1 VSIDTSFDLQ
11 PTTTDPTDDEQ
22 NIDATPST
30 DTPAPKPAPK
40 VEHTDGGLPAIPLLV
55 ITSNTAAAGLSAA
68 AIAAGPMAAAGI
80 AAGTLVTAVA
90 VSARSRKKTKT
101 AARRVAP
108 KPAPKKST
116 GTGSAARGSVPG
128 ARRTSGGTSA
138 GSRTGGLGGA
148 KKSTPAKG
156 SPSKTSGAKASAAK
170 ASTAKA
176 PAAGAGAKRKGAS
189 AGGAGATA
197 GKGGR
202 VGQIKALRTAKKAEG
217 KSRKQQREQATQ
229 TRRALKDG
237 RRGERAALKNLK
249 KQTGTDAKNTPAAPG
264 TRKTGKAGIGAALKK
279 FASKKTAAAR
289 TKARN
294 SKDQSVL
301 SRGQR
306 IKQARRNAKSRAA
319 MVRKVVGAKARYG
332 TKAAGA
338 ALLTAPAGLLGAL
351 TTPLGRK
358 LGWSWLMHPGRRL
371 YRRLTA
377 KAKKNLH
384 ARITD
389 AKNAHAKNTS
399 PESADSVPA
408 ELIAGAV
415 PRGPRQHTITLG
427 EPDMSEAL
435 KFHFDESAADMEAA
449 AQAYEPG
456 GMIHVYQTIQGMP
469 AGIQSWANTFKILAE
484 KSDESFPLEAE
495 VGEALSEVFEL
506 LQKAASAAEDVQK
519 TFETKHEHDLE
530 RLQSP
535 RKSLEAEKGWDISS
549 NEDLL

>member
-1 VSIDTSFDLQ
+1 MSIDTSFDLQ
-11 PTTTDPTDDEQ
+11 PTTTDLTDDEQ

-68 AIAAGPMAAAGI
+68 AIAAGPLAAAGI

-90 VSARSRKKTKT
+90 MSAASRKKAKSTT
-101 AARRVAP
+101 RRAQV
-108 KPAPKKST
+108 KPAPKKTNTPARGNVPAARTRST
-116 GTGSAARGSVPG
+116 GSGASRTGSAGRPAAGTKSTGSTG
-128 ARRTSGGTSA
+128 K
-138 GSRTGGLGGA
+138 RTGGLGAA
-148 KKSTPAKG
+148 KKTTQTAKG
-156 SPSKTSGAKASAAK
+156 
-170 ASTAKA
+170 ASTAQKPGA
-176 PAAGAGAKRKGAS
+176 LRKAGAGKGAP
-189 AGGAGATA
+189 TNKP
-197 GKGGR
+197 KGR
-202 VGQIKALRTAKKAEG
+202 TKQIKDLRAAKKAEG

-237 RRGERAALKNLK
+237 RRGEKAALKNLK
-249 KQTGTDAKNTPAAPG
+249 KQNGTDGKNPAG
-264 TRKTGKAGIGAALKK
+264 TTRKAGKAGIGASLRK
-279 FASKKTAAAR
+279 FASKKADGAR
-289 TKARN
+289 TKARIN
-294 SKDQSVL
+294 KDQSAL

-332 TKAAGA
+332 MKAAGA
-338 ALLTAPAGLLGAL
+338 ALMTAPAGLLGAL

-358 LGWSWLMHPGRRL
+358 LGWNWLMHPGRRL

-384 ARITD
+384 ARIAN
-389 AKNAHAKNTS
+389 AKNTHAKNTS
-399 PESADSVPA
+399 PESADSAPA

-449 AQAYEPG
+449 AAAYEPG
-456 GMIHVYQTIQGMP
+456 GMMHVYQTIQGMP

-484 KSDESFPLEAE
+484 KSDESFPLESA
-495 VGEALSEVFEL
+495 VGEALSEVFDL
-506 LQKAASAAEDVQK
+506 LQKAASAAEEVQK
-519 TFETKHEHDLE
+519 TFETQHEHDLE
-530 RLQSP
+530 RLNSP